1 MKKRKLKRW
10 VLPSLY
16 AVTLTIIFSCL
27 MVVSVNVSGEP
38 EETINYVTEGT
49 TEPVWPV
56 FNESSTTVI
65 MPVSD
70 NVNIKT
76 TYYKRDDTDENQQNS
91 LIFYQNTYM
100 PSTGIVYSS
109 DEKFEVVSI
118 LDGTVKSITTDDILG
133 NVITIDHGNNIVSMV
148 YSLDDIS
155 VNENDVV
162 VQGTVLGKSKQN
174 EVYGNVE
181 SMMIEVS
188 VNGTL
193 INPNDIYNVDI
204 NNINS

>member
-38 EETINYVTEGT
+38 EEKINYVTEGT

-65 MPVSD
+65 MPVND

-188 VNGTL
+188 VNGSL

>member
-70 NVNIKT
+70 NINIKT
-76 TYYKRDDTDENQQNS
+76 TYYKREDTEENQQHS

-133 NVITIDHGNNIVSMV
+133 NVITIDHGNNIVSMI
-148 YSLDDIS
+148 YSLDDIL
-155 VNENDVV
+155 VKENDVV

-193 INPNDIYNVDI
+193 INPNDIYNIDI

>member
-70 NVNIKT
+70 NINIKT
-76 TYYKRDDTDENQQNS
+76 TYYKREDTEENQQHS

-133 NVITIDHGNNIVSMV
+133 NVITIDHGNNIVSMI
-148 YSLDDIS
+148 YSLDDIL
-155 VNENDVV
+155 VKENDVV

>member
-27 MVVSVNVSGEP
+27 MVISVNVSGEP

-70 NVNIKT
+70 NINIKT
-76 TYYKRDDTDENQQNS
+76 TYYKREDTEENQQHS

-133 NVITIDHGNNIVSMV
+133 NVITIDHGNNIVSMI
-148 YSLDDIS
+148 YSLDDIL
-155 VNENDVV
+155 VKENDVV

-193 INPNDIYNVDI
+193 INPNDIYNIDI

>member
-76 TYYKRDDTDENQQNS
+76 TYYKREDTEENQQNS

-133 NVITIDHGNNIVSMV
+133 NVITIDHGNNIVSMI
-148 YSLDDIS
+148 YSLDDIL
-155 VNENDVV
+155 VKENDVV